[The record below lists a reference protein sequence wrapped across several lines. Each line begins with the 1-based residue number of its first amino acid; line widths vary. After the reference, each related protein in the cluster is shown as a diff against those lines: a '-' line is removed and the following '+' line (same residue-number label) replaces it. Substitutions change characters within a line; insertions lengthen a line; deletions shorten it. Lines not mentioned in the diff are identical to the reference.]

1 MNAKVGSNI
10 IPNRHCP
17 VSSDEEVN
25 DLSSLQQLNDWI
37 PAFAGMTDRVVLA
50 GKYHPNPFEILFD
63 NFVSSVAF
71 IFICANPCPCR
82 FQAGV
87 RHLRI
92 YA

>member
-10 IPNRHCP
+10 IPNRHTP

-25 DLSSLQQLNDWI
+25 DLSSLRQLNDWI
-37 PAFAGMTDRVVLA
+37 PAFAGMTMRAGMTDRVVLA
-50 GKYHPNPFEILFD
+50 GKYHPNPFEILLD

-71 IFICANPCPCR
+71 IFICANL
-82 FQAGV
+82 